1 LPVLALAFALA
12 LGFAGPR
19 AALLALAVPVAVL
32 LVLKP
37 QVTLALFLLAGT
49 YKAELVESF
58 HIPVDPTVFL
68 AGLLL
73 LGIVVGGFSR
83 GFVTV
88 LPDRRTLAGFGL
100 LAGVM
105 LLSYFVCQPGDYG
118 RDKLLRFALLTGLAT
133 FAPFALVRT
142 RAGLRWFAGTVV
154 VLGMLMPLAGTVT
167 GEGLRAFGA
176 THIATGR
183 AVGFGL
189 LAALYLLLDRPR
201 TAAVRVALLV
211 AAGILGLGLLYSGS
225 RGSMVAL
232 VASLAGFGLVSF
244 GLKKGRRWALTGL
257 AAVAVLLAVVSVAV
271 PAATELMNHRLAQ
284 VLTDTQTV
292 GAALGRLQRAEDAIG
307 LFRSSPVLGVGIGGF
322 DMARGFGDA
331 ARGDYA
337 HNILLEVACE
347 LGLAGL
353 AALFVLIWTGL
364 SSSVG
369 AMRRSHGRQEFA
381 LATMLFLTLAY
392 FLVNAMFSGDLNDNR
407 LLFAGIGFSAA
418 LAPRNQGS
426 GTRGPEHDP
435 EEKPRMDTDEH

>member
-1 LPVLALAFALA
+1 LAVLFPALALALV
-12 LGFAGPR
+12 LGFSGPR
-19 AALLALAVPVAVL
+19 AALFALAVPVAAL

-37 QVTLALFLLAGT
+37 DITLALFLLAGT
-49 YKAELVESF
+49 YKAELVENF
-58 HIPVDPTVFL
+58 HIPVDPTVLL
-68 AGLLL
+68 AGLLV
-73 LGIVVGGFSR
+73 LGVLIRALRR
-83 GFVTV
+83 GFIAV
-88 LPDRRTLAGFGL
+88 LPDRRTALGFCL

-105 LLSYFVCQPGDYG
+105 LLSYLVTRSGDYG
-118 RDKLLRFALLTGLAT
+118 RDKLLRFALLTGLAA
-133 FAPFALVRT
+133 FAPFAVVRT
-142 RAGLRWFAGTVV
+142 REELRCFAGTVV
-154 VLGMLMPLAGTVT
+154 ALGMLMPLAGTVT

-183 AVGFGL
+183 TVGFGL
-189 LAALYLLLDRPR
+189 LAVLYLLLDRPR
-201 TAAVRVALLV
+201 TTSMRVALV
-211 AAGILGLGLLYSGS
+211 AAAGILGLGLLYSGS

-244 GLKKGRRWALTGL
+244 GLKKGRRWALAGL

-271 PAATELMNHRLAQ
+271 PAATELMNHRLSQ

-307 LFRSSPVLGVGIGGF
+307 LFRSSPLLGVGIGGF

-381 LATMLFLTLAY
+381 LVTMLFLTMAY
-392 FLVNAMFSGDLNDNR
+392 FLVNALFSGDLNDNR
-407 LLFAGIGFSAA
+407 LLFAAIGLSAA
-418 LAPRNQGS
+418 LAPAVIYR
-426 GTRGPEHDP
+426 EA
-435 EEKPRMDTDEH
+435 